1 MLTITLEMWMVLGI
15 LALAILFFVTEW
27 LRVDLVALGV
37 LLALVLTDIL
47 TVPEAFA
54 GFSNTAVLTI
64 MFLFVVGGAVW
75 QTGLAATI
83 GQGVLRIAG
92 TEFNRLLI
100 VLTGTV
106 ALLSGFM
113 SNTGTVAVLMPAIIV
128 LARKAKI
135 HPAKLLIPLSFGS
148 MFGGAAT
155 LIGTPPNLVVNQVLT
170 GQGLPGF
177 GFFSFLPMGLAMTA
191 LGILYI
197 LTLGKR
203 LLPEQGMPAEDDR
216 ESSQELAKRYQ
227 LPEQL
232 GRLRILPGSPLAQ
245 TNLGE
250 ARLHGEFGVT
260 VLRVMRPPRE
270 PYAFSIRSLAH
281 NPHDRHRVRDLPII
295 PDRNTEFQE
304 GDALIVEGNTAQVQ
318 AAAERWDCRVEP
330 PKPKDAKA
338 LVGKDTGVVEVV
350 IPNGSKLIGQT
361 LLSMRFG
368 DMYRL
373 WVLELRRPGATERL
387 DPKTTPLQFGD
398 VLLVQGLWEKIL
410 DLRNFRRDFIVL
422 GDPEADMGAPR
433 RHRSSIALLVLVGMV
448 GLMVWG
454 GLPVVV
460 VTLLAALAMVL
471 LGCLPL
477 DEMYKSIDWKSV
489 VLIAGMLPMSTA
501 MEKVGLVEVV
511 AEGLVAWLGVYS
523 PQAVMVGLFV
533 LTALFTQFISNT
545 ATTVVLA
552 PIALAAS
559 LSLGVA
565 PQAFLMTVAVAASA
579 AFATPVASPTNTLVM
594 GAGNYS
600 FRDYAKVG
608 LPLILL
614 TLVMAVVLLPI
625 LFPF

>member
-1 MLTITLEMWMVLGI
+1 MISLEMWLVVSI
-15 LALAILFFVTEW
+15 LAVAIFLFITEW

-37 LLALVLTDIL
+37 LLALAMSGIL
-47 TVPEAFA
+47 TVQEAFA

-83 GQGVLRIAG
+83 GQGVLRVAG
-92 TEFNRLLI
+92 TELNRLLI
-100 VLTGTV
+100 VLVGTV

-128 LARKAKI
+128 LARKAGI

-155 LIGTPPNLVVNQVLT
+155 LIGTPPNLVINDALAE
-170 GQGLPGF
+170 QGLSVF
-177 GFFSFLPMGLAMTA
+177 GFFSFLPMGLAMTG
-191 LGILYI
+191 LGVLYI
-197 LTLGKR
+197 LTVGKR
-203 LLPEQGMPAEDDR
+203 LLPATEPTEANEQL
-216 ESSQELAKRYQ
+216 ESSQELVKRYQ

-232 GRLRILPGSPLAQ
+232 RRLRILPGSPLGQ
-245 TNLGE
+245 TNLGD
-250 ARLHGEFGVT
+250 AHLHGEFGVT
-260 VLRVMRPPRE
+260 VLRIMRPPLE
-270 PYAFSIRSLAH
+270 PYAFSLAGLAH
-281 NPHDRHRVRDLPII
+281 NPRDHHRVRDLPIL
-295 PDRNTEFQE
+295 PERSTRFQE
-304 GDALIVEGNTAQVQ
+304 GDALIVEGNTEQIR
-318 AAAERWDCRVEP
+318 AAAQRWNCRVEP

-338 LVGKDTGVVEVV
+338 LVGKDTGVAEVV
-350 IPNGSKLIGQT
+350 IPSSSKLIGQT
-361 LLSMRFG
+361 LLSSRFG

-373 WVLELRRPGATERL
+373 WVLELRRPGVTERL
-387 DPKTTPLQFGD
+387 HSKTTPLQFGD

-410 DLRNFRRDFIVL
+410 ALRNFRRDFIVL
-422 GDPEADMGAPR
+422 GEPEADMGAPR
-433 RHRSSIALLVLVGMV
+433 RHRSSLALLVLITMV

-477 DEMYKSIDWKSV
+477 DELYKSIDWKSV

-511 AEGLVAWLGVYS
+511 AEGLVTWLGVYS
-523 PQAVMVGLFV
+523 PRAVMVGLFV
-533 LTALFTQFISNT
+533 LTAIFTQFISNT
-545 ATTVVLA
+545 ATTVVVA

-559 LSLGVA
+559 LSLGVT

-594 GAGNYS
+594 GAGGYS

-614 TLVMAVVLLPI
+614 TLVLAVILLPM
-625 LFPF
+625 LFPL